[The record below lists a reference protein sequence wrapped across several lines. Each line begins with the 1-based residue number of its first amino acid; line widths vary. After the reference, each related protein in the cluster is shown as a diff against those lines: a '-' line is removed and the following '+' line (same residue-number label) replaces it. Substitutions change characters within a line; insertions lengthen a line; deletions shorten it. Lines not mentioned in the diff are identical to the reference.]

1 MSKTRKREENQS
13 YLKLKLD
20 PILKPF
26 VTQILLESPEEPY
39 SYFLSYL
46 KALPIYTASESE
58 KEELKNLRALLS
70 NASKKQSESENS
82 SSEDSEDDYIE
93 DLLPKITPKQ
103 MKPRSSVS
111 AEAFGT
117 WNKKSDFTPRI
128 ILKTL
133 EQEISIKSRL
143 SKSFMFNALDDN
155 EKDIVVKAV
164 EERKFEPESMVI
176 TQGDNGSELFLVE
189 SGKLECSK
197 VFIPGDPAKFLKFYG
212 PGEAFGEL
220 SLLYNTPRA
229 ASIKAITNVACW
241 VLDRDCFNHI
251 VKDAAVK
258 KREKYEEILSK
269 VELLKNIE
277 HYEKMQMADALKS
290 ASFQNGEYIIRQGD
304 WGDVF
309 YMIEQGTAVALK
321 SFNGEVEK
329 PVKEYNEGDYFGEL
343 SLLKGQA
350 RAASIKATS
359 FLKCVTLDRKAFK
372 RMLGPLEEIMQRKAL
387 EYN

>member
-229 ASIKAITNVACW
+229 ASIKAITNVAC
-241 VLDRDCFNHI
+241 
-251 VKDAAVK
+251 
-258 KREKYEEILSK
+258 
-269 VELLKNIE
+269 
-277 HYEKMQMADALKS
+277 
-290 ASFQNGEYIIRQGD
+290 
-304 WGDVF
+304 
-309 YMIEQGTAVALK
+309 
-321 SFNGEVEK
+321 
-329 PVKEYNEGDYFGEL
+329 
-343 SLLKGQA
+343 
-350 RAASIKATS
+350 
-359 FLKCVTLDRKAFK
+359 
-372 RMLGPLEEIMQRKAL
+372 
-387 EYN
+387 